1 MIDNLNKM
9 ISCASNIII
18 CCIIIMQK
26 KESISNS
33 FREHGM
39 HSNQYRILLKTE
51 TQKDTLGL
59 TQINKYWYHG
69 IVIGMDINNHPKN
82 KTSNSNLYGDI
93 HDLMKKMYGIWSSLY
108 ALYMDNLC
116 MEF

>member
-59 TQINKYWYHG
+59 TQMDKYWYHE
-69 IVIGMDINNHPKN
+69 IVIGININNHPKN
-82 KTSNSNLYGDI
+82 QKQNSNLYGDNG
-93 HDLMKKMYGIWSSLY
+93 DLVKNMYGIGHNYIVVIIS
-108 ALYMDNLC
+108 
-116 MEF
+116 EFGTL

>member
-26 KESISNS
+26 KDSISDR

-39 HSNQYRILLKTE
+39 HSNQHPILLKTQI
-51 TQKDTLGL
+51 QKNTLGMA
-59 TQINKYWYHG
+59 QINKYWYYELEIG
-69 IVIGMDINNHPKN
+69 ININNHPKN
-82 KTSNSNLYGDI
+82 QKQNSNLYGDNG
-93 HDLMKKMYGIWSSLY
+93 DLVKNMYGIGHNYIVVIIS
-108 ALYMDNLC
+108 
-116 MEF
+116 EFGTL